1 MKANINFHPIIFIA
15 SIFSADPD
23 VCKEGLTISLTSKI
37 YKDSAE
43 SPTRMYLFDSG
54 AGSEDSRGMA
64 LWVNRGKIEGAV
76 SSRKGTWCLEEDLD
90 KFQDRWVDYVMT
102 WHPMKG

>member
-1 MKANINFHPIIFIA
+1 M
-15 SIFSADPD
+15 
-23 VCKEGLTISLTSKI
+23 CKKGLSLSLTSKI

-64 LWVNRGKIEGAV
+64 LWVNKGKIEGAV
-76 SSRKGTWCLEEDLD
+76 STRKGTWCLEEDLD
-90 KFQDRWVDYVMT
+90 KFTDRWVDYVLT
-102 WHPMKG
+102 WHPTKGTRLAY